1 MLTTPNA
8 GKTVE
13 QQEVSFTAGG
23 ATNGSSHFGRRFGG
37 CLEKLK
43 ALLPHYPTILLP
55 SIYSNELKTY
65 VYTNICVYSSF
76 LHNG

>member
-43 ALLPHYPTILLP
+43 ALLPHYPAILLP